1 MHLSALEWPDVAPL
15 AWMAE
20 ADPDERVRRHAAT
33 ALRRLPLT
41 PHAARTASRHL
52 GADILPAR
60 APGGDG
66 GARTAAALTALAVGL
81 LLDAGGPRYETE
93 LAALDAAR
101 LRHLAYPALG
111 GLLDRARAGTP
122 PGTGRRV
129 AALLARCSPE
139 EVLAAVLH
147 AARSSDEAARRAA
160 AVALAEVA
168 PLLGLLSPP
177 PPAEAPSDA
186 LARVLL
192 EGDAAPLSHRDL
204 PDPPPGLS
212 PPPFS
217 FPPPFPFPTSPP
229 DPGSSPAQERRDG
242 GEAPVHPTPPWA
254 DPGPDDTPDLLEN
267 LPAGE
272 DDAAGEE
279 DENGGEDESG
289 EDVPR
294 TAPVTPR
301 RRWSGAARPASH
313 RTAYARLDAPRAVT
327 EGERFPVVIGLA
339 PRPTSGVTQPSPFAV
354 PTAAFLLRVQLMADG
369 FTPVGGVTAF
379 ELPVSH
385 DDPYPRATV
394 ELVADR
400 RPGLS
405 PARSILAVY
414 TADGHNLGVATRSVH
429 VTPEGAPRTA
439 VLEDP
444 PEPDEDWSMPAGDDP
459 DVSIVLKAGDDVAG
473 TVLLWSVVSR
483 HPAVP
488 VPAEPVRT
496 RIDAA
501 VPDWASRVRHGV
513 EERKGGGTLRS
524 YVRGVSALV
533 GDAVPEGVWAAL
545 TAAAEIVPRPTV
557 LLTTAEPYIPWELAR
572 VPEPWLR
579 DCPPYLGAQT
589 VMGRWI
595 YRERGRSRTPEARVE
610 GRGIA
615 VVKGSYQGGERLPE
629 AEREAEHLCD
639 RYGATV
645 LSARFEP
652 VLACLEGRP
661 EVTVLHFAVHGRFDP
676 DGIDD
681 GILMEDGEVLDPI
694 NVRGVSA
701 SRVKVVVLN
710 ACQVGQGHRMLGDY
724 AGMAAAFLAI
734 GASAVVAPLWK
745 VDDAVAGRVAAG
757 LYGALREGRSP
768 AEYLAEERA
777 RADGQA
783 DPAQATSLAYLF
795 FGHPRLRVEGPFSP
809 ASPAFSR
816 GG

>member
-20 ADPDERVRRHAAT
+20 ADPDKQVRKHAAA
-33 ALRRLPLT
+33 ALRRLPLS

-52 GADILPAR
+52 GADISPAR

-66 GARTAAALTALAVGL
+66 RARTADALTTLAAGL
-81 LLDAGGPRYETE
+81 LLRLGDPRYETE

-101 LRHLAYPALG
+101 LRHLASPALG
-111 GLLDRARAGTP
+111 GLLDRARAQTA
-122 PGTGRRV
+122 PGRGGRRV

-147 AARSSDEAARRAA
+147 AARSSDNAARRAA
-160 AVALAEVA
+160 AGALAEVA

-186 LARVLL
+186 LARVLT
-192 EGDAAPLSHRDL
+192 EGGSAPPSRRGL
-204 PDPPPGLS
+204 PDPSPELS
-212 PPPFS
+212 
-217 FPPPFPFPTSPP
+217 PPFPFPASPP
-229 DPGSSPAQERRDG
+229 ESGAPRYTRREIWGRAPASP
-242 GEAPVHPTPPWA
+242 PPWA
-254 DPGPDDTPDLLEN
+254 DSEWADSEPDDAPDPVES
-267 LPAGE
+267 LPA
-272 DDAAGEE
+272 
-279 DENGGEDESG
+279 
-289 EDVPR
+289 
-294 TAPVTPR
+294 
-301 RRWSGAARPASH
+301 PA
-313 RTAYARLDAPRAVT
+313 RTAYARLDAPRSVT

-339 PRPTSGVTQPSPFAV
+339 PRPAGGVMQPSPFTV
-354 PTAAFLLRVQLMADG
+354 PTGTFLLRVQLMADG
-369 FTPVGGVTAF
+369 FTPVGGMTAF
-379 ELPVSH
+379 ELPVSRE
-385 DDPYPRATV
+385 DPHPRATV

-400 RPGLS
+400 HPGLS
-405 PARSILAVY
+405 PARTILAVY

-429 VTPEGAPRTA
+429 VTAADAPRA
-439 VLEDP
+439 PAREDP
-444 PEPDEDWSMPAGDDP
+444 LEPDEDWSMPSGDDP

-501 VPDWASRVRHGV
+501 VPEWASRVRHGV
-513 EERKGGGTLRS
+513 EERKGGATLRS

-533 GDAVPEGVWAAL
+533 GDAVPEEVWAAL
-545 TAAAEIVPRPTV
+545 TAAAGIVPRPTV

-579 DCPPYLGAQT
+579 DCPSYLGAQA

-615 VVKGSYQGGERLPE
+615 VVRGDYRGGERLPE
-629 AEREAEHLCD
+629 AEREADHLRD
-639 RYGATV
+639 RYGATL

-734 GASAVVAPLWK
+734 GASAVVAPLWR

-757 LYGALREGRSP
+757 LYGALGEGRSP

-809 ASPAFSR
+809 ASPVSPVSPAFPR
-816 GG
+816 DG